1 MKYETYYLLQELPN
15 ILLIE
20 PCSVQ
25 FGGDCDRLMMSAQ
38 IDTFKKKYECLVFI
52 FTYWKKILLRLHQLY
67 KYLLTLEHDYFFE
80 IYVYFFLN

>member
-1 MKYETYYLLQELPN
+1 
-15 ILLIE
+15 
-20 PCSVQ
+20 
-25 FGGDCDRLMMSAQ
+25 MSAQ

-80 IYVYFFLN
+80 ILRVFFFLN